1 MAEGRLWVGCGNWG
15 FLSATVDA
23 NVILSGKCRPKTT
36 IQRNTYEASKIQ
48 ILIALWGSM
57 KKLFL
62 LLIVLICQ
70 STNAEDNAVSYL
82 FAALGIEGTIVI
94 KSLRTGQ
101 TFVHNDAR
109 ASQRFAPASSFKIF
123 NTLIALE
130 ENVVSAKGNEFKWDG
145 KLHDLPDWNRDQ
157 TLESAFKVSCV
168 WCYQE
173 IANKVGEKAYR
184 RYIGQANYGV
194 LTDKF
199 DLTNFWLDGS
209 LQISAYEQVDFVRK
223 VYQQELPFKAQT
235 FSTLK
240 KMMLAEEQAN
250 YKLYA
255 KTGWAARMKPQVG
268 WYVGYVEVTD
278 DVWFFAINIEPRTD
292 ADLALRQKLT
302 KEALQVK
309 HIIP

>member
-1 MAEGRLWVGCGNWG
+1 M
-15 FLSATVDA
+15 
-23 NVILSGKCRPKTT
+23 
-36 IQRNTYEASKIQ
+36 
-48 ILIALWGSM
+48 
-57 KKLFL
+57 
-62 LLIVLICQ
+62 
-70 STNAEDNAVSYL
+70 
-82 FAALGIEGTIVI
+82 
-94 KSLRTGQ
+94 
-101 TFVHNDAR
+101 
-109 ASQRFAPASSFKIF
+109 
-123 NTLIALE
+123 
-130 ENVVSAKGNEFKWDG
+130 VSAKGNEFKWDG

-240 KMMLAEEQAN
+240 KMMLAEEQARETPN
-250 YKLYA
+250 KY
-255 KTGWAARMKPQVG
+255 
-268 WYVGYVEVTD
+268 
-278 DVWFFAINIEPRTD
+278 
-292 ADLALRQKLT
+292 QK
-302 KEALQVK
+302 
-309 HIIP
+309 